1 MCEING
7 CFSRPVYGCYS
18 SLNRPWLEGVSVF
31 LSHGFEVW
39 ANNITDSLCLSNYTA
54 MMKTLILK
62 KEGLTSNVGRAMPRQ
77 AVGHESRNQHLSA
90 CNHLRSKLRP
100 LTLLSRTLTS
110 WTYCYHL
117 CRDYATLFLVT
128 PHFTVLP
135 EGSLVG
141 LKLGLPIHKPMVRCT
156 SSPID

>member
-1 MCEING
+1 MVALAAQSMAAIAAWTDHDLK
-7 CFSRPVYGCYS
+7 VYQCS
-18 SLNRPWLEGVSVF
+18 SHMALRFGPTISPNLCVSVTTQP
-31 LSHGFEVW
+31 W
-39 ANNITDSLCLSNYTA
+39 WR
-54 MMKTLILK
+54 LILK

-128 PHFTVLP
+128 PHFTMLP

-141 LKLGLPIHKPMVRCT
+141 LKRGLPIHKAMVRCT